1 MMVEPLATLIE
12 EENTDGLSPSPRLP
26 RCHCNWP
33 PVVADTAREGLR
45 AVLRAHGKRVQK
57 EDIAADIVLEHVWN
71 VICDA
76 AQATN
81 GSGS

>member
-1 MMVEPLATLIE
+1 
-12 EENTDGLSPSPRLP
+12 
-26 RCHCNWP
+26 
-33 PVVADTAREGLR
+33 VVADTAREGLR